1 MIQQAVRIK
10 KIRFQSE
17 MDNNNNNNNN
27 KNNYALNS

>member
-17 MDNNNNNNNN
+17 MDNNNNKNNN
-27 KNNYALNS
+27 NNYALNS